1 MTCSRRTDRAA
12 IEVNDP
18 FTHLV
23 YATKQLERKHPY
35 RIAWGIVDLDYPIF
49 NVRSE
54 YDKLD
59 EYDGQ
64 VGREVR

>member
-1 MTCSRRTDRAA
+1 MTCSRRTVRAA
-12 IEVNDP
+12 IDVNDP

-23 YATKQLERKHPY
+23 YATKQLEGK
-35 RIAWGIVDLDYPIF
+35 ISISDCVGIVGLGYPIF

-64 VGREVR
+64 VGREA